1 MTMHQR
7 RPFPPGIHVPSLT
20 FFEADGRQDI
30 DWDTQESHL
39 RYLVQAG
46 VQGIVVAGTC
56 GEAAT
61 LTAAEKSQLIARA
74 ARIATDNAKDELTVT
89 AGCSGSCTRD
99 VIDQTCAAQRS
110 GADFALVLAPGS
122 FAFDMDQTAIVA
134 FFQEVAD
141 ASPIPIIIYN
151 FPSIVNGLNL
161 SPETLQLLGR
171 HSNIAAVKLTCGGI
185 AKVAAVAATA
195 PPESFAALAGQGD
208 WLLPALSV
216 GGVGCIAG
224 ASNLFP
230 QTLVE
235 IRRLFVKG
243 DMAAAAELQRRMS
256 LAEQGFAQAGLN
268 GTKWLVVS
276 NRGYPAASVH
286 CRRPIP
292 RFADVKK
299 MAEVAEVVSAV
310 LPIEHKLAQQGAGS

>member
-1 MTMHQR
+1 
-7 RPFPPGIHVPSLT
+7 
-20 FFEADGRQDI
+20 
-30 DWDTQESHL
+30 
-39 RYLVQAG
+39 
-46 VQGIVVAGTC
+46 
-56 GEAAT
+56 
-61 LTAAEKSQLIARA
+61 
-74 ARIATDNAKDELTVT
+74 
-89 AGCSGSCTRD
+89 
-99 VIDQTCAAQRS
+99 
-110 GADFALVLAPGS
+110 
-122 FAFDMDQTAIVA
+122 MDQTAIVA

-230 QTLVE
+230 QVSFWSMADP
-235 IRRLFVKG
+235 RRDSAPVRQG
-243 DMAAAAELQRRMS
+243 RHCGGGGAAAQDEPGRAGVRAGRAKWDQMARGQQSWIPGRERALP
-256 LAEQGFAQAGLN
+256 QAN
-268 GTKWLVVS
+268 T
-276 NRGYPAASVH
+276 
-286 CRRPIP
+286 
-292 RFADVKK
+292 
-299 MAEVAEVVSAV
+299 AV
-310 LPIEHKLAQQGAGS
+310 CGCEEDG